1 MRPGAALLHPA
12 GTASLRQHVLPLNR
26 ALDHFGQYAITGPD
40 RFDVTVVLVDGKP
53 ATSTPVEDHFAPGD
67 FENLS
72 ATDQISRDSFEEM
85 DAGVRLDAP
94 TTPAPAGTVKVA
106 SVDYET
112 KIVDTHWRSRP
123 LPRFSLDRG
132 VQLAVAGLGAPATG
146 GTGLRS
152 RFARTTPRPPG
163 VALPPE
169 RYTVATTDTLT
180 PRTDIAAGL
189 TKGAAISA
197 LRHTAAVRGTG
208 LQVVPD
214 HELRSTG

>member
-1 MRPGAALLHPA
+1 
-12 GTASLRQHVLPLNR
+12 
-26 ALDHFGQYAITGPD
+26 
-40 RFDVTVVLVDGKP
+40 
-53 ATSTPVEDHFAPGD
+53 
-67 FENLS
+67 
-72 ATDQISRDSFEEM
+72 M

-112 KIVDTHWRSRP
+112 KIIDTHWRSRP
-123 LPRFSLDRG
+123 LPRFPLDRG
-132 VQLAVAGLGAPATG
+132 VQLAVA
-146 GTGLRS
+146 RS
-152 RFARTTPRPPG
+152 RRACDGAGRVCGLDSLGPRPGRRG